1 MNSKKSRTEGNDLP
15 NDSPIEEHVQPSE
28 SKVKVKINTTDARP
42 ANGTADAISPTASSL
57 TSNLEQEIINM
68 IVSAYGNMIE
78 VVYVRPSRMKIRV
91 PPQDILRVATF
102 IKENFSFDHAESVS
116 GTDYPKE
123 NQIEIV
129 YHLSSYTDENI
140 VPKIFA
146 LSSRVNRDEPRIPSL
161 IHVFKS
167 VEYHERETY
176 EMVGVYFEGHPRM
189 ERFLLPEDWADIP
202 PLRKDFKIKGR

>member
-15 NDSPIEEHVQPSE
+15 NDSPIEEHVQPNE
-28 SKVKVKINTTDARP
+28 SKVKVKINTIDTKP
-42 ANGTADAISPTASSL
+42 VNGTADAISPKASSL

-68 IVSAYGNMIE
+68 IVSAYGNTIE

-129 YHLSSYTDENI
+129 YHLSSYTDEKI
-140 VPKIFA
+140 VPKILA

-161 IHVFKS
+161 INVFKS

-202 PLRKDFKIKGR
+202 PLRKDFRIKGR

>member
-1 MNSKKSRTEGNDLP
+1 MNSKKSKTEGNDLP
-15 NDSPIEEHVQPSE
+15 NDSPIEEHVQPNE
-28 SKVKVKINTTDARP
+28 SKVKVKIDTTDTRP
-42 ANGTADAISPTASSL
+42 ANGTPDAILPTASSM

-91 PPQDILRVATF
+91 PPQDIVRVATF
-102 IKENFSFDHAESVS
+102 IKENFSFDHAESVA

-140 VPKIFA
+140 VPKILA

-161 IHVFKS
+161 INVFKS

-202 PLRKDFKIKGR
+202 PLRKDFRIKGR

>member
-15 NDSPIEEHVQPSE
+15 NDSPIEEHVQPNE
-28 SKVKVKINTTDARP
+28 SKVKVKIDTTDTRP
-42 ANGTADAISPTASSL
+42 ANGTADAILPTASSM

-91 PPQDILRVATF
+91 PPLDIVRVATF
-102 IKENFSFDHAESVS
+102 IKENFSFDHAESVA

-140 VPKIFA
+140 VPKILA
-146 LSSRVNRDEPRIPSL
+146 VSSRVNRDEPRIPSL
-161 IHVFKS
+161 INVFKS

-202 PLRKDFKIKGR
+202 PLRKDFRIKGR